1 MSDEQ
6 FNNLFN
12 LIKNPTKTLVLTNP
26 IISSENNY
34 KSNNSDYEDDITI
47 SYNEQV
53 NFLLQ
58 DKKNYLDNN

>member
-58 DKKNYLDNN
+58 DKKKLLG